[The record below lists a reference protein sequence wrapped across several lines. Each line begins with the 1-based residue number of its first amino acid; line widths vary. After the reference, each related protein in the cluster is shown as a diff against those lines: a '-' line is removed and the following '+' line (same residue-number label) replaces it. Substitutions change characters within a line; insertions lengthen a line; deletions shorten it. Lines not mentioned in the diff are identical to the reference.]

1 VEDAAEAEAAVEEPA
16 VAGEQAEAAVAETVT
31 APPASARTSA
41 ASARNSAASAV
52 EVEPEVKEL
61 VAEVLTRTAEL
72 SLQVRLPSRHRPVTR
87 RLAHRTWRRATSALR
102 HGPHHPMLW
111 TPGTAVRVRGGGLL
125 PLKAVPQGCSSARF
139 DRRFRRHPTRVGT
152 RPLAAVGGS
161 VAPTRCEVAT
171 GGGLGE
177 TLRWEGPGALRGDQ
191 TSLPL
196 PGRPLPAHR
205 TLLTRSLSQVP
216 ADMAEAGG
224 DVAAA
229 PVVAAVSSTEETVY
243 AAVAA
248 HAHKLGDGPVCA
260 LVAHLRACH
269 GHWDDL
275 PPGQLLAA
283 AQPPPSPGAS
293 TPGPAPPASPAGTPG
308 TSGRRSSSSGRR
320 GFEDI
325 GARSPGVENGPT
337 AMSVLGDDA
346 ALRLLRLLAEHRKTC
361 ERDGRYTEAQAASG
375 LLVQLQT
382 SAEKARLVDMR
393 ARHAA
398 QRAAAEAAHVGDAE
412 QHGAVWDAKA
422 AEYEA
427 MVLCQLEKLAAGAAA
442 RDADLTLELAQR
454 APRRLQPSKELLALR
469 SKQEA
474 LARQGKYAEAAAVQK
489 TADRLEA
496 AEVTATRDAFAA
508 EASRARAAAQA
519 KAATEREALLQRAS
533 RGREQMRCARR
544 QDAEQLLQR
553 YRNVLA
559 ALEGN
564 HKREAVQLDFFLNT
578 QQLAGKRLSPGPGAG
593 PGLKTTGGSPGGK
606 LSESALVGASLGGRS
621 ASGGGQTV
629 SPFSKSPGGTIGR
642 SPSGSTGVATGVANM
657 RAAVARKSA
666 SSNARAIANK

>member
-1 VEDAAEAEAAVEEPA
+1 MRW
-16 VAGEQAEAAVAETVT
+16 GI
-31 APPASARTSA
+31 
-41 ASARNSAASAV
+41 
-52 EVEPEVKEL
+52 
-61 VAEVLTRTAEL
+61 
-72 SLQVRLPSRHRPVTR
+72 SLLLPSPAPAP
-87 RLAHRTWRRATSALR
+87 LRT
-102 HGPHHPMLW
+102 PH
-111 TPGTAVRVRGGGLL
+111 
-125 PLKAVPQGCSSARF
+125 
-139 DRRFRRHPTRVGT
+139 
-152 RPLAAVGGS
+152 AAD
-161 VAPTRCEVAT
+161 T
-171 GGGLGE
+171 
-177 TLRWEGPGALRGDQ
+177 
-191 TSLPL
+191 
-196 PGRPLPAHR
+196 LPA
-205 TLLTRSLSQVP
+205 QVP
-216 ADMAEAGG
+216 ADVAETAA
-224 DVAAA
+224 DVAA
-229 PVVAAVSSTEETVY
+229 PVVAAVTSTEETVY

-260 LVAHLRACH
+260 LVAHLRTCH

-293 TPGPAPPASPAGTPG
+293 TPGPAPPASPFGTPG

-320 GFEDI
+320 GFEEV
-325 GARSPGVENGPT
+325 GSPAGTMHSPGGETGAT
-337 AMSVLGDDA
+337 AMSALGDDA

-398 QRAAAEAAHVGDAE
+398 QRAAAEAAHVADAE

-427 MVLCQLEKLAAGAAA
+427 MVLAQLEKLAAGAAA

-496 AEVTATRDAFAA
+496 AEVAATRDAFAA

-519 KAATEREALLQRAS
+519 KAATEREALMQRAS

-564 HKREAVQLDFFLNT
+564 HKREAVQLDYFLNT
-578 QQLAGKRLSPGPGAG
+578 QQVAGKRVSPGLGAG
-593 PGLKTTGGSPGGK
+593 AGLKTTGSSPGGK
-606 LSESALVGASLGGRS
+606 LSESALLGASLGGRS
-621 ASGGGQTV
+621 TSGGGQTV
-629 SPFSKSPGGTIGR
+629 SPFSKSPGGTMGR
-642 SPSGSTGVATGVANM
+642 SPNGSTGVGTGVANM

-666 SSNARAIANK
+666 SSNARANK